1 MTTTTETTTAA
12 PEIAAYYEGLG
23 RKVLKARHCR
33 DCGKHSFPP
42 TGCCPHCGSA
52 RVDWTELSGRGQL
65 LFATNNIAPA
75 CHPRF
80 NELAPYVYGHVR
92 LDEGITVQAIV
103 RGVQPTVDALRA
115 LYERAPV
122 PVVADV
128 MQTPDLPVL
137 VFRLA

>member
-1 MTTTTETTTAA
+1 MRS
-12 PEIAAYYEGLG
+12 LW
-23 RKVLKARHCR
+23 R
-33 DCGKHSFPP
+33 S
-42 TGCCPHCGSA
+42 
-52 RVDWTELSGRGQL
+52 
-65 LFATNNIAPA
+65 PA

-103 RGVQPTVDALRA
+103 RGVQPTADALCA